1 MEIIVVGAT
10 GYVGSEV
17 LRLCL
22 EDPHISKIHVLTRR
36 PLLDSSLAPA
46 SASDKLSVIL
56 RHDWL
61 RYDRGDEDA
70 DLLSALKNARA
81 CIWYVIPIQ
90 RTKPKT

>member
-90 RTKPKT
+90 PTKPKT